1 MACKNLTY
9 PLYTATNIASALSS
23 SLINAVKSLLCIA
36 FATDDLASLRVKC
49 GKLKCGYDL

>member
-36 FATDDLASLRVKC
+36 FATDDLLV
-49 GKLKCGYDL
+49 YE